1 MKKILID
8 ENAIR
13 QVLDALLGPVRH
25 IHDLQVRFS
34 VNPDRNDPISIM
46 LKDFLKENPEYTHRG

>member
-13 QVLDALLGPVRH
+13 QVLDALMGPAHH
-25 IHDLQVRFS
+25 IQELKMKFFLNRRRD
-34 VNPDRNDPISIM
+34 DPICIV
-46 LKDFLKENPEYTHRG
+46 LKDFLKENPEYTNRG